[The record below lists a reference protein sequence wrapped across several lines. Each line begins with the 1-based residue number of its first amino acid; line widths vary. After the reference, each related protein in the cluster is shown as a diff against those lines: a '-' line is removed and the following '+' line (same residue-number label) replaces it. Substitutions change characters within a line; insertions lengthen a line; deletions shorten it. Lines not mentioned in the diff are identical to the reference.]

1 MVHHFNKILF
11 ALTTLFLFSC
21 QNTGKDDITAINE
34 LSPEYPTVD
43 LIVEEITK
51 MKFNKTKKNFFYFFM
66 YLMKEAY
73 LLYNKRNLNNLF
85 RPFKKKDRDLFK
97 KFSL

>member
-1 MVHHFNKILF
+1 MNEDR
-11 ALTTLFLFSC
+11 
-21 QNTGKDDITAINE
+21 GDMTAINK

-43 LIVEEITK
+43 LVVEEIIK

-85 RPFKKKDRDLFK
+85 RPFKKKDRDLLK